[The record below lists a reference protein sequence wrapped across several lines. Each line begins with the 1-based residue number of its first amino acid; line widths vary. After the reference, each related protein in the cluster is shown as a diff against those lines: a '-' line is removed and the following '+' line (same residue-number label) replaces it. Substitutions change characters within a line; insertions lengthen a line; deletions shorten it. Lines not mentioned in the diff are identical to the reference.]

1 MPCWVAPT
9 LAAELWHIPLAE
21 LMRRIEGGQIPVRRE
36 DGFMF
41 VDVAPYGARVERPI
55 CAPHERPETY
65 VTIETIDGESLDE
78 EPAENAETAEPAVLV
93 TDEEATVLLM
103 PSSDEAEMGPAD
115 DTASVNLGD
124 WRAARRKAGR
134 TRVPPPPRRL
144 SA

>member
-9 LAAELWHIPLAE
+9 LAAELWHIPLPE
-21 LMRRIEGGQIPVRRE
+21 LMRRIESGEIPVRRE

-55 CAPHERPETY
+55 PPHERPDTF
-65 VTIETIDGESLDE
+65 VTIDAIDGESLDE
-78 EPAENAETAEPAVLV
+78 EVAPPASDEPAVLV
-93 TDEEATVLLM
+93 TDEEASVLLM
-103 PSSDEAEMGPAD
+103 PSSDELELGPAD

-124 WRAARRKAGR
+124 WRAARRKAAR
-134 TRVPPPPRRL
+134 SRIPPKPPRRL